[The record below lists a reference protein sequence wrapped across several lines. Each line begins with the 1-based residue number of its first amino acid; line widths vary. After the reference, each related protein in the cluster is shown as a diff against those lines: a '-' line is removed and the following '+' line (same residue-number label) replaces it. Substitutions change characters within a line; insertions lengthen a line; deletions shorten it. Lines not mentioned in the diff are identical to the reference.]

1 MQPPRQEKLLSE
13 EVRRVAETQFR
24 KLSDW
29 KAQSRQVLSD
39 FEKQNNAGK
48 TAEQGQQELQPLSLP
63 YDAAELKVL
72 LQQVATTAKVV
83 KTALPKAEPK
93 KRAAEGANTGPSK
106 RLRAKGAV
114 GGA

>member
-1 MQPPRQEKLLSE
+1 MS
-13 EVRRVAETQFR
+13 
-24 KLSDW
+24 S
-29 KAQSRQVLSD
+29 SR
-39 FEKQNNAGK
+39 
-48 TAEQGQQELQPLSLP
+48 QGQQELQPLSLP

-93 KRAAEGANTGPSK
+93 KRAAEGANAGPSK

>member
-13 EVRRVAETQFR
+13 EVRRVAETQLR

-29 KAQSRQVLSD
+29 KAQSQQVLSD